1 MNTNIFRSSYALAAT
16 FGLVALVAQPATAQT
31 SAATGSM
38 AATADITPD
47 CQVNSTGITFGG
59 TNVIDGA
66 AHTMTGAVN
75 VKCTFDTAWTA
86 SANAGLGT
94 DATITTRKMQSGTD
108 SLNYSLF
115 TDTAGTTLWGDGTT
129 GSTIG
134 GTGTGQFVATSIT
147 GVIPANQTT
156 LRAGSYADTVTVTVN
171 Y

>member
-1 MNTNIFRSSYALAAT
+1 MNINIFRSSYALAAT
-16 FGLVALVAQPATAQT
+16 FGLITLVAQPATAQT
-31 SAATGSM
+31 TTGSM

-75 VKCTFDTAWTA
+75 VMCTFDTAWTA

-94 DATITTRKMQSGTD
+94 DATITTRKMQSGTN
-108 SLNYSLF
+108 SLDYSLF

-134 GTGTGQFVATSIT
+134 GTGTGQFVATNIT

>member
-134 GTGTGQFVATSIT
+134 GTGTGQFVATNIT

>member
-31 SAATGSM
+31 TGTM
-38 AATADITPD
+38 AATADVTAD

-59 TNVIDGA
+59 TDVIDGA

-75 VKCTFDTAWTA
+75 VMCTTDTAWTA
-86 SANAGLGT
+86 TANAGLGT
-94 DATITTRKMQSGTD
+94 EATITTRKMQSGTD

-134 GTGTGQFVATSIT
+134 GTGTGQFVATNIT

>member
-16 FGLVALVAQPATAQT
+16 FGLVALIAQPATAQT
-31 SAATGSM
+31 LGTM
-38 AATADITPD
+38 AATADVTAN
-47 CQVNSTGITFGG
+47 CQVNSSGIVFGG

-75 VKCTFDTAWTA
+75 VMCTTDTAWTA
-86 SANAGLGT
+86 TANAGLGT
-94 DATITTRKMQSGTD
+94 DATITNRKMQSGGN

-134 GTGTGQFVATSIT
+134 GTGTGQFVATDIT

-156 LRAGSYADTVTVTVN
+156 VPAGTYTDTVTVTVN

>member
-31 SAATGSM
+31 TGTM
-38 AATADITPD
+38 AATADVTAN
-47 CQVNSTGITFGG
+47 CQVNSSGIVFGG

-134 GTGTGQFVATSIT
+134 GTGTGQFVATNIT

>member
-16 FGLVALVAQPATAQT
+16 FGLVALIAQPATAQT
-31 SAATGSM
+31 LGTM
-38 AATADITPD
+38 AATADVTAN
-47 CQVNSTGITFGG
+47 CQVNSSGITFGG
-59 TNVIDGA
+59 TDVIDGA
-66 AHTMTGAVN
+66 AHSMTGAVN
-75 VKCTFDTAWTA
+75 VMCTTDTAWTA
-86 SANAGLGT
+86 TANAGLGNE
-94 DATITTRKMQSGTD
+94 ATITNRKMQSGGN

-134 GTGTGQFVATSIT
+134 GTGTGQFVATAIT

-156 LRAGSYADTVTVTVN
+156 VPAGTYTDTVTVTVN